1 MKKLSL
7 LLLSLLAVV
16 MFTACGNDDE
26 PVNKQNVTM
35 VINNRAIDGDN
46 VVFSQGSANVELNYT
61 DMFIKFTADYK
72 DANGQSHSLTTP
84 DMKMTAVSSTVYT
97 FNNIASSTYTGID
110 ALAGYIDLASGMMW
124 FSFDDGTS
132 HVVTTTQLLY
142 AYTTTSI
149 TNPETGNH
157 YSHEQS
163 AYLFALDTRG
173 ETCVMKISNFA
184 PNVVGSVQASEIQYD
199 GLTVTPTT
207 TGYVITADE
216 VESSY
221 KGFYNITDVNFI
233 LDSQGQ
239 VISGSFKCNN
249 LDFAITGKAFPNS
262 SSSPID

>member
-46 VVFSQGSANVELNYT
+46 LVFSQGEAKVELNYT
-61 DMFIKFTADYK
+61 DMFIKFTANYK

-97 FNNIASSTYTGID
+97 FNNVASSTFTGID
-110 ALAGYIDLASGMMW
+110 AFVGYIDLASGMMW
-124 FSFDDGTS
+124 YSFDDGTS
-132 HVVTTTQLLY
+132 HVVSTTQLLY

-149 TNPETGNH
+149 TNPENGNH

-163 AYLFALDTRG
+163 AYLFALDARG

-184 PNVVGSVQASEIQYD
+184 PNVVGSVQVTEIQYD

-207 TGYVITADE
+207 TGYIITADE

-221 KGFYNITDVNFI
+221 RGFYKITDVNFT
-233 LDSQGQ
+233 LDSQCQ

-249 LDFAITGKAFPNS
+249 LDFAITGKLFPNNS
-262 SSSPID
+262 STPID